1 MVFIL
6 MGALLVAL
14 KLTGMAP
21 VSDWSWFLV
30 LAPFALAVAWW
41 AWSDK
46 SGRTQRQA
54 MRKDQARKDER
65 RRNIANGMGLLRLFD
80 RKVAA
85 KLRRADE
92 RDQAARQKQIDKI
105 VAHRE
110 RQRQA
115 IRDSVLTT
123 RMDSQLDSRAEAA
136 STKPGK
142 P

>member
-1 MVFIL
+1 
-6 MGALLVAL
+6 VAL
-14 KLTGMAP
+14 KLAELAP
-21 VSDWSWFLV
+21 VSEWSWFLV

-54 MRKDQARKDER
+54 MRMDQERKDER
-65 RRNIANGMGLLRLFD
+65 RRNVAKGMGMLKLFD

-85 KLRRADE
+85 KLRHAEDRE
-92 RDQAARQKQIDKI
+92 KAARQKQIDKI
-105 VAHRE
+105 VAQRE

-123 RMDSQLDSRAEAA
+123 RMDSRLDSQAEAA
-136 STKPGK
+136 TKPGQ
-142 P
+142 PLG

>member
-1 MVFIL
+1 VFIL
-6 MGALLVAL
+6 LGAVLVVL
-14 KLTGMAP
+14 KLAEIAP
-21 VSDWSWFLV
+21 VAEWSWFLV

-65 RRNIANGMGLLRLFD
+65 RRNLAGGMGMLKLFD

-85 KLRRADE
+85 KLRHAEDRE
-92 RDQAARQKQIDKI
+92 KAARQKQIDKI
-105 VAHRE
+105 VAQRE

-123 RMDSQLDSRAEAA
+123 RMDSRLDSQADPA
-136 STKPGK
+136 TKPGK
-142 P
+142 S